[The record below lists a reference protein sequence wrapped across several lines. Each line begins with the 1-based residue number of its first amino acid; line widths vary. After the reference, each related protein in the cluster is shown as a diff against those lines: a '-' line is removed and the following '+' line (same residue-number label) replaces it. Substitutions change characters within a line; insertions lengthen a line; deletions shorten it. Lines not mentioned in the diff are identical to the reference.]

1 MQNQSNR
8 GSGRALNRGLA
19 PVVPTGDVVGE
30 FTNYLD
36 AVALV
41 DRIVGGGFAANLV
54 AIIGSDLKSVER
66 VRGRLTYGR
75 VAMNGALNGA
85 WLGLFVGLIFASA
98 TSAAG
103 AANEVVAAAV
113 LGAGIGMIWG
123 VVRMSMRGS
132 RRQFISGSVI
142 IAASYQVIV
151 PNGMGGRAAEL
162 AEKAEKGDTAEKA

>member
-8 GSGRALNRGLA
+8 GSNRALNRGLA

-30 FTNYLD
+30 FTNYLE

-41 DRIVGGGFAANLV
+41 DSIVAGGFAANLI
-54 AIIGSDLKSVER
+54 AIVGSDLKSVER

-85 WLGLFVGLIFASA
+85 WLGLFLGIIFASA
-98 TSAAG
+98 TSAG
-103 AANEVVAAAV
+103 EFTNEVIAAAV
-113 LGAGIGMIWG
+113 LGAGLGMIWG
-123 VVRMSMRGS
+123 VIRMSTRGA
-132 RRQFISGSVI
+132 RRQFISGSLI

-151 PNGMGGRAAEL
+151 PTGMGAKASEMAAKTQ
-162 AEKAEKGDTAEKA
+162 A